1 MVEAA
6 TLLNVSGRVPEDSLF
21 RALQEDAAGR
31 EAAGIKTLALI
42 GDAQAPGAVVH
53 ATYAG
58 HRFARE
64 FGEALDPD
72 RMPYRRE
79 LVFVP

>member
-1 MVEAA
+1 MAAA
-6 TLLNVSGRVPEDSLF
+6 TLLAVTSRQPNDALY
-21 RALQEDAAGR
+21 RALRNDADGCR
-31 EAAGIKTLALI
+31 AAGIETLAVI
-42 GDAQAPGAVVH
+42 GDADAPGAVVH

-64 FGEALDPD
+64 FGEAIDPD

>member
-1 MVEAA
+1 M
-6 TLLNVSGRVPEDSLF
+6 LLTVTARTPNDALY
-21 RALQEDAAGR
+21 RALKDDEAGR
-31 EAAGIKTLALI
+31 AAAGIKSLALI
-42 GDAQAPGAVVH
+42 GDAEAPGAIVH

-64 FGEALDPD
+64 FGEAIDPD
-72 RMPYRRE
+72 QMPYRRE